1 MYSSGVLILLG
12 SAILVWLLILS
23 YIYYKDRKS
32 LRELFPKGEGKDIRE
47 RFSEVISFMQ
57 ETQKKDINLN
67 KNLKEIYREGLGHI
81 QRVALLRYNPYGDT
95 GGNVSFSLALLDGRG
110 TGVVITS
117 LHTRA
122 GTRVY
127 TKEVVESKS
136 DLQLSKE
143 EIEVIKKANEQSI

>member
-32 LRELFPKGEGKDIRE
+32 LRELFPKDEGNDIRE